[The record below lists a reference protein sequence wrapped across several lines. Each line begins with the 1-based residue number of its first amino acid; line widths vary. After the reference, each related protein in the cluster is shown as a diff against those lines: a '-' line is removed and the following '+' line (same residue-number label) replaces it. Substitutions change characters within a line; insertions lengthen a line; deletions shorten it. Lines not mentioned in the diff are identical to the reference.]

1 MDKLSKYI
9 NEAKAINSEKS
20 PLPEAELRSI
30 MDNCDAKLRN
40 NPKFNIKKGIIM
52 GTTISIIA
60 LILMLGS
67 NSMFDANRNENN
79 SKNTNN
85 LQQNIAANY
94 AQSENKQPEI
104 DSNERKINNKSQADD
119 DETEENIINGGS
131 YIMNFDRSN
140 TNDDAPKNAAD
151 SLQQILR
158 MIDNKNDNIQ
168 IPILRF
174 NKKLGKLLG
183 IKMDGDKFSAKVK
196 SNFYDIED
204 FWGYDLRKYN
214 YTKPEKHHPG
224 IAKYDYKFSLKDSC
238 NKYKVNILKYDKLQM
253 ETESTEESPVAIYRM
268 NIKGENKP
276 DNFKAILS
284 PEWVF
289 RDNLIRELD
298 SVNAFLMSMEK
309 ITEIQDSECD
319 SPMILELDTIKYALV
334 KTMFPVIINKTIG
347 DTKSIV
353 IAWYP
358 KDKVL
363 IAKLKKLIKH
373 YTVQEMT
380 PSKSYLVEA
389 CFNQRKYLDAWTAKE
404 EKTEPVKMN
413 LPLLNLNKEE
423 MKALGMKEVNDTTYF
438 ESQTVYDKS
447 VFADD
452 ILMQSYRNQMM
463 NYIHKLGLDT
473 NAEKIIMRTQF
484 KYHSL
489 KNSSSF
495 SSGVSTEQENNLKI
509 DSTLPFAGAI
519 MELDSNMSITKFR
532 YNWMENNF
540 PAFQTKKR
548 KMEVFIDKDSI
559 TTNMNRIISISYD
572 YKDWDEK
579 NQRLLLWYIASKELV
594 NKLPERYRAGIM
606 KELSYLD
613 KIEKGEM
620 TLEEACDN
628 LPEESYLNLCAMKSG
643 ALTFTKIYPNPAKD
657 VINIEYINHIDG
669 KVRISLVDANGA
681 LMQLLQDMKEVNS
694 GMNLFKAD
702 ISKVQSGLYM
712 IVLESDSGDQIMQ
725 KIIIE

>member
-1 MDKLSKYI
+1 
-9 NEAKAINSEKS
+9 
-20 PLPEAELRSI
+20 
-30 MDNCDAKLRN
+30 
-40 NPKFNIKKGIIM
+40 
-52 GTTISIIA
+52 
-60 LILMLGS
+60 
-67 NSMFDANRNENN
+67 
-79 SKNTNN
+79 
-85 LQQNIAANY
+85 
-94 AQSENKQPEI
+94 
-104 DSNERKINNKSQADD
+104 
-119 DETEENIINGGS
+119 
-131 YIMNFDRSN
+131 
-140 TNDDAPKNAAD
+140 
-151 SLQQILR
+151 
-158 MIDNKNDNIQ
+158 
-168 IPILRF
+168 
-174 NKKLGKLLG
+174 
-183 IKMDGDKFSAKVK
+183 
-196 SNFYDIED
+196 
-204 FWGYDLRKYN
+204 
-214 YTKPEKHHPG
+214 
-224 IAKYDYKFSLKDSC
+224 
-238 NKYKVNILKYDKLQM
+238 
-253 ETESTEESPVAIYRM
+253 
-268 NIKGENKP
+268 
-276 DNFKAILS
+276 
-284 PEWVF
+284 
-289 RDNLIRELD
+289 
-298 SVNAFLMSMEK
+298 MSMEK

-373 YTVQEMT
+373 YTVQEMIPT
-380 PSKSYLVEA
+380 HSYLVEGS
-389 CFNQRKYLDAWTAKE
+389 FNQRKYLDAWTAKE
-404 EKTEPVKMN
+404 EKTEPIKLN

-423 MKALGMKEVNDTTYF
+423 MKAIGMKEVNDTTYF
-438 ESQTVYDKS
+438 ESQTMYDKS
-447 VFADD
+447 IFADD
-452 ILMQSYRNQMM
+452 ILMLSYRNQMM
-463 NYIHKLGLDT
+463 NNIYKLGLDT
-473 NAEKIIMRTQF
+473 NTEKIIMRTQF

-495 SSGVSTEQENNLKI
+495 SSGICTEQENNLKI

-519 MELDSNMSITKFR
+519 MELDSNKSITKFR
-532 YNWMENNF
+532 FNWMENNF
-540 PAFQTKKR
+540 PALHNKKK

-579 NQRLLLWYIASKELV
+579 PQRLLLWFIASKELV

-657 VINIEYINHIDG
+657 VINIEYINHIDA
-669 KVRISLVDANGA
+669 KVRISLVDANGN
-681 LMQLLQDMKEVNS
+681 MIQVLQDMKEVNS

-712 IVLESDSGDQIMQ
+712 IVLESDSGEQIMQ